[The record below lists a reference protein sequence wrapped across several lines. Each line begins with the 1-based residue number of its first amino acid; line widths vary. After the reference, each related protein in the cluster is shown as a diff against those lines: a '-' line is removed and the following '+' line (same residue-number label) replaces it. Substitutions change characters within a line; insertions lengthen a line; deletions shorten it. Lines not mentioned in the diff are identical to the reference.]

1 MPTLSGKT
9 CVIIDDGSSL
19 GRAVAEQLRAHGA
32 AVVADLAPAEPN
44 DASWSAAFA
53 KLTKADA
60 IIIPAIPAQ
69 DGGFGS
75 ASLNDFRRILEASY
89 VRVFLGL
96 KYGLPLLRAN
106 NGGAFV
112 AMTSVDGTAGAE
124 NGAARAAAAQ
134 GIVLMA
140 KSAALEY
147 AGKPEN
153 IRVNTLLVGD
163 ILRGGE
169 RKLAR
174 GHVSP
179 GDVANSVV
187 YLASDAASYLTGLA
201 LPVDNGGALR

>member
-9 CVIIDDGSSL
+9 CVLIADGSSL
-19 GRAVAEQLRAHGA
+19 GRAVAEQLKDAG
-32 AVVADLAPAEPN
+32 AVVISDAAPKESGDAAWAE
-44 DASWSAAFA
+44 AFA
-53 KLTKADA
+53 KVSKADCVIA
-60 IIIPAIPAQ
+60 LAIPSQ
-69 DGGFGS
+69 DGGFGT
-75 ASLNDFRRILEASY
+75 ANLNDFRRILDASY

-106 NGGAFV
+106 NGGSFIAV
-112 AMTSVDGTAGAE
+112 TSIDGSAGAE

-134 GIVLMA
+134 GIVLMT

-153 IRVNTLLVGD
+153 IRVNALLVGD
-163 ILRGGE
+163 ILRSTE
-169 RKLAR
+169 RKFAR

-179 GDVANSVV
+179 GDVADSVT